1 MQDTDGLFHILMLA
15 AAIALFGITHVVPA
29 SPALKARVKALL
41 GHAYLPAFIIM
52 SVLTTGLVAWLWATA
67 PFIPL
72 YAPPPW
78 GPHVTFLLMFLA
90 FLLFGVFLFPC
101 RLKRFFRLP
110 FAYVVL
116 LWGTGHLL
124 ANGDAATVTLAAG
137 MMLVAAILLVLAL
150 KNGVRPE
157 ARDGLALDLAAL
169 LTGTIL
175 YLAMAMFHGVLIGV
189 PVLHTIGIDAG

>member
-1 MQDTDGLFHILMLA
+1 MEESGGMGHILLLA

-29 SPALKARVKALL
+29 APALKARVKGVL
-41 GHAYLPAFIIM
+41 GRAYLPLFIMM
-52 SVLTTGLVAWLWATA
+52 SVLTTGLVAWLWASA

-72 YAPPPW
+72 YDPPAW
-78 GPHVTFLLMFLA
+78 GYHATFLLMFLA
-90 FLLFGVFLFPC
+90 FLLFGVFLYPC

-137 MMLVAAILLVLAL
+137 MMLVAATLLFLAL
-150 KNGVRPE
+150 KNDVRPQ

-169 LTGTIL
+169 LTGAIL
-175 YLAMAMFHGVLIGV
+175 YVAMAMFHGVLIGV
-189 PVLHTIGIDAG
+189 PVLHYIGVDVG